1 MKTTSGL
8 LLLLASLGLLPAEER
23 PQPVPAQATLSV
35 DYDRISITKLLSDI
49 AHANGKTLHL
59 QDELYGTTS
68 IKLREVTWQQVFTVV
83 LAPIRYGFY
92 ETGNDIHVL
101 SEDELAKLPW
111 RERHVAVLFQKPEE
125 LAEALRK
132 CLKQDLVVQAKKDS
146 LLLGIHP
153 KTEHRVLQ
161 LLAELDRPDVR
172 LFRFPGTPNFP
183 AKLPTFDGKDA
194 PHGLAHSGPAE
205 TRLFQLDW
213 VDCEVIQAVVVR
225 EIPDLVKVTT
235 DFRSN
240 LLIIT
245 GKPGQLHKAKALVA
259 YLDDKKWYTAE

>member
-8 LLLLASLGLLPAEER
+8 LLLLASLCLLTAEER
-23 PQPVPAQATLSV
+23 PQPDPAQTTLSV
-35 DYDRISITKLLSDI
+35 EYERISITKILSDI

-59 QDELYGTTS
+59 KDELYGTTS
-68 IKLREVTWQQVFTVV
+68 IKLRDVTWQQVFTVV

-92 ETGNDIHVL
+92 ETGNEIHVL
-101 SEDELAKLPW
+101 SEAELAKLPW

-125 LAEALRK
+125 LAEALRR
-132 CLKQDLVVQAKKDS
+132 CLNQDVTVRAEQDS
-146 LLLGIHP
+146 LLLRYHP

-161 LLAELDRPDVR
+161 LIGELDRPDVR
-172 LFRFPGTPNFP
+172 LFRFPRTPNFP

-194 PHGLAHSGPAE
+194 SPGLAHSGPAE
-205 TRLFQLDW
+205 TRVYQLDW
-213 VDCEVIQAVVVR
+213 VDCEVLQTVVLR
-225 EIPDLVKVTT
+225 EIPDLMKVTT

-245 GKPGQLHKAKALVA
+245 GKPAQLREAEALVA
-259 YLDDKKWYTAE
+259 YLDDRKWYTAE